1 MERGSQW
8 KYSGLKSVEVYI
20 EAMEVNGSR
29 SKSMWKLVDVYMEAR
44 ESHLDVNGSRGI
56 SV

>member
-1 MERGSQW
+1 MEMGSQW

-20 EAMEVNGSR
+20 EAMEDNGSR